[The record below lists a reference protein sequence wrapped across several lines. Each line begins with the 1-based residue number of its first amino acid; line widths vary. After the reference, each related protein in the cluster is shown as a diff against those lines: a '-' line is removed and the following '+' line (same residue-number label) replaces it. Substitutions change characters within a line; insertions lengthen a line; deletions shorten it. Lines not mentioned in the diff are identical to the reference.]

1 MASGFTRPNERLSN
15 STVKK
20 LAGGIRPPGMGGAMT
35 TDYAKT
41 GKNIV
46 QAASGSKVKKT

>member
-1 MASGFTRPNERLSN
+1 MASGFTRPNERISN
-15 STVKK
+15 ADVAK
-20 LAGGIRPPGMGGAMT
+20 LATGGKLAHPTI

-46 QAASGSKVKKT
+46 QAASGSKVVKR

>member
-1 MASGFTRPNERLSN
+1 MVSGFVRPNERISN
-15 STVKK
+15 ADVAK
-20 LAGGIRPPGMGGAMT
+20 LAGGKLNRPT
-35 TDYAKT
+35 VIDYAKS

>member
-15 STVKK
+15 AEVSK
-20 LAGGIRPPGMGGAMT
+20 LAAGGKVGHAT
-35 TDYAKT
+35 VTDYAKT

-46 QAASGSKVKKT
+46 QAASGSKVKKTKSS

>member
-1 MASGFTRPNERLSN
+1 MASGFTRPVETGRKSMMELANKARSGAIT
-15 STVKK
+15 TV
-20 LAGGIRPPGMGGAMT
+20 

-46 QAASGSKVKKT
+46 QAASGSKVKKA

>member
-1 MASGFTRPNERLSN
+1 MASGFTSHNERISN
-15 STVKK
+15 TAVNQ
-20 LAGGIRPPGMGGAMT
+20 LAGGKLSRATIN
-35 TDYAKT
+35 DYAKT

>member
-1 MASGFTRPNERLSN
+1 MASSFTRPIETGRKSMME
-15 STVKK
+15 
-20 LAGGIRPPGMGGAMT
+20 LANKARSGMMT
-35 TDYAKT
+35 TVRDYAKS

>member
-1 MASGFTRPNERLSN
+1 MASGFTRQNERLGN
-15 STVKK
+15 AEVAK
-20 LAGGIRPPGMGGAMT
+20 LAGGKLTRPT
-35 TDYAKT
+35 INDYAKT

>member
-1 MASGFTRPNERLSN
+1 MVSGFTRSPNDRISN
-15 STVKK
+15 SEVAK
-20 LAGGIRPPGMGGAMT
+20 LAGGALTRPT
-35 TDYAKT
+35 VTDYAKT